1 MDVSLLTSLRLIDLY
16 SLYSPL
22 LALLRRLYNLPI
34 LIEHMSLTILATNFH
49 LILERSTK
57 RRFSRCRC
65 NLLAR
70 ENCKASL
77 LLLLRRLLRSRCSF
91 FSRED
96 LKPVLLLL
104 LRLHMAN
111 LRQFRLPLDVQ
122 VSSFSG
128 HEFLTTYLTAIYLW
142 RRVHRFQIHIYP
154 LIPSL
159 SIKNHLLLFRNN
171 RVFI

>member
-1 MDVSLLTSLRLIDLY
+1 MLTSLRLIDLY

-22 LALLRRLYNLPI
+22 LALFRRLYNLPI
-34 LIEHMSLTILATNFH
+34 LIEHMSLAILATNFH

-65 NLLAR
+65 HLLAR
-70 ENCKASL
+70 ENRKASL

-111 LRQFRLPLDVQ
+111 LRQLRLPLHVQ

-128 HEFLTTYLTAIYLW
+128 HEFLATHLTAIYLW

-154 LIPSL
+154 LIPPL
-159 SIKNHLLLFRNN
+159 SIKNHLFLLRNN